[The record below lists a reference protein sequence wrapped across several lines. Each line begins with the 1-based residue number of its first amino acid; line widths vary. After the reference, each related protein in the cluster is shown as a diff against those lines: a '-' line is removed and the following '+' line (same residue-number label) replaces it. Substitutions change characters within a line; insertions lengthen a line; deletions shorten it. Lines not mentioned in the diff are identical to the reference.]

1 MLVGQHQ
8 KNDSAKYIQTINFT
22 SKGTTTIDNTLFY
35 CYEIKDNNENTSFYY
50 YVKIKFEKKQS
61 DLQSIKIYAADTL
74 EHKGIQVD
82 DFTIGYKSSTSTTYY
97 RDIIINSNLISNSL
111 KTFYLKIKGAEGT
124 LVQGVS
130 IVNILPETIKTANS
144 IGIWGSPSQIACV
157 NGVKIQLGKT
167 GIYEL
172 NNPNIKINFVGFIP
186 IDKNFVLDYS
196 YEELKQKE

>member
-8 KNDSAKYIQTINFT
+8 KNDNTKYIQTINFT
-22 SKGTTTIDNTLFY
+22 TIDTHS
-35 CYEIKDNNENTSFYY
+35 IKIIDNNENTSFYY
-50 YVKIKFEKKQS
+50 YIKIKFEKQS
-61 DLQSIKIYAADTL
+61 SLQNIKIYITDAL
-74 EHKGIQVD
+74 EHQGIQVD

-97 RDIIINSNLISNSL
+97 RDIIINSNLIQNNL
-111 KTFYLKIKGAEGT
+111 KTFYLTINGAEGT
-124 LVQGVS
+124 IVQGVS
-130 IVNILPETIKTANS
+130 IVNILPVITANS

-186 IDKNFVLDYS
+186 VDKNFVLDYS
-196 YEELKQKE
+196 YE

>member
-8 KNDSAKYIQTINFT
+8 KNNDTKYIQTISFT
-22 SKGTTTIDNTLFY
+22 PVENTSS
-35 CYEIKDNNENTSFYY
+35 IQITDNNKDTSFYY
-50 YVKIKFEKKQS
+50 YVKIKFEKQNN
-61 DLQSIKIYAADTL
+61 LQNIKIHATDAL
-74 EHKGIQVD
+74 EQQGIQVD

-97 RDIIINSNLISNSL
+97 RDIIINSNLIQNNL
-111 KTFYLKIKGAEGT
+111 KTFYLTINGAEGT
-124 LVQGVS
+124 IVKGVS
-130 IVNILPETIKTANS
+130 IVNILPVTTANS
-144 IGIWGSPSQIACV
+144 IGIWGSPSQIACI

-186 IDKNFVLDYS
+186 IGKNFVLDYS

>member
-8 KNDSAKYIQTINFT
+8 KNDNTKYIQTINFT
-22 SKGTTTIDNTLFY
+22 TIDTHS
-35 CYEIKDNNENTSFYY
+35 IKIIDNNANTSFYY
-50 YVKIKFEKKQS
+50 YIKIKFEKQS
-61 DLQSIKIYAADTL
+61 NLQNIKIYATDAL
-74 EHKGIQVD
+74 EHQGIQVD
-82 DFTIGYKSSTSTTYY
+82 DFTIGYKSSASTTYY
-97 RDIIINSNLISNSL
+97 RDIIINSNLIQNNL
-111 KTFYLKIKGAEGT
+111 KTFYLTISGAEGT
-124 LVQGVS
+124 IVQGMS
-130 IVNILPETIKTANS
+130 IVNILPASVKTANS

-196 YEELKQKE
+196 YE

>member
-8 KNDSAKYIQTINFT
+8 KNDDTKYIQTINFT
-22 SKGTTTIDNTLFY
+22 SKGTKIIDNTLFY
-35 CYEIKDNNENTSFYY
+35 CYEINDNNENSSIYY
-50 YVKIKFEKKQS
+50 YIKNKFKKQS
-61 DLQSIKIYAADTL
+61 NIQNIKIYAADTL
-74 EHKGIQVD
+74 EHQGIQVD

-97 RDIIINSNLISNSL
+97 RDIIINSNLIQNNL
-111 KTFYLKIKGAEGT
+111 KTFYLTINGAEGT
-124 LVQGVS
+124 IVQGVS
-130 IVNILPETIKTANS
+130 IVNILPVTTANS

-196 YEELKQKE
+196 YE

>member
-1 MLVGQHQ
+1 MLIGQHQ
-8 KNDSAKYIQTINFT
+8 KNNDTTYIQTINFT
-22 SKGTTTIDNTLFY
+22 TIDPHS
-35 CYEIKDNNENTSFYY
+35 IKIIDDNENTSFYY
-50 YVKIKFEKKQS
+50 YVKIKFEKQS
-61 DLQSIKIYAADTL
+61 SLQNIKIYATDAL
-74 EHKGIQVD
+74 EHQGIQVD

-97 RDIIINSNLISNSL
+97 RDIIINSNLIQNNL
-111 KTFYLKIKGAEGT
+111 KTFYLTIKGDEGT
-124 LVQGVS
+124 IVQGTIVQGVS
-130 IVNILPETIKTANS
+130 IVNILPVTVKTANS

-196 YEELKQKE
+196 YE

>member
-8 KNDSAKYIQTINFT
+8 KNDNTKYIQTINFT
-22 SKGTTTIDNTLFY
+22 TIDTHS
-35 CYEIKDNNENTSFYY
+35 IKIIDNNANTSFYY
-50 YVKIKFEKKQS
+50 YIKIKFEKQS
-61 DLQSIKIYAADTL
+61 SLQNIKIYATDAL
-74 EHKGIQVD
+74 EHQGIQVD

-97 RDIIINSNLISNSL
+97 RDIIINSNLIQNNL
-111 KTFYLKIKGAEGT
+111 KTFYLTIKEVEGNVVKGT
-124 LVQGVS
+124 VVQGVS
-130 IVNILPETIKTANS
+130 IVNILPVPTASS
-144 IGIWGSPSQIACV
+144 IGIWGSPSQVACV

-196 YEELKQKE
+196 YE

>member
-8 KNDSAKYIQTINFT
+8 KNNNTKYIQTINFT
-22 SKGTTTIDNTLFY
+22 TIDTHS
-35 CYEIKDNNENTSFYY
+35 IKIIDNNENTSFYY
-50 YVKIKFEKKQS
+50 YIKIKFEKQNN
-61 DLQSIKIYAADTL
+61 LQNIKIYATDAL
-74 EHKGIQVD
+74 EHQGIQVD

-97 RDIIINSNLISNSL
+97 RDIIINSNLIQNNL
-111 KTFYLKIKGAEGT
+111 KTFYLTIKGDEGT
-124 LVQGVS
+124 IVQGTVVQGVS
-130 IVNILPETIKTANS
+130 IVNILPVKTANS

-196 YEELKQKE
+196 YE

>member
-8 KNDSAKYIQTINFT
+8 KNNNTKYIQTINFT
-22 SKGTTTIDNTLFY
+22 TIDTHS
-35 CYEIKDNNENTSFYY
+35 IKIIDNNANTSFYY
-50 YVKIKFEKKQS
+50 YIKIKFEKQS
-61 DLQSIKIYAADTL
+61 NLQNIKIYATDAL
-74 EHKGIQVD
+74 EHQGIQVD
-82 DFTIGYKSSTSTTYY
+82 DFTIGYKSSASTTYY
-97 RDIIINSNLISNSL
+97 RDIIINSNLIQNNL
-111 KTFYLKIKGAEGT
+111 KTFYLTIKEDEGT
-124 LVQGVS
+124 IAQGTIVQGVS
-130 IVNILPETIKTANS
+130 IVNILPVTTANS

-196 YEELKQKE
+196 YE

>member
-1 MLVGQHQ
+1 MLIGQHQ
-8 KNDSAKYIQTINFT
+8 KNNDTTYIQTISFT
-22 SKGTTTIDNTLFY
+22 SKGTKIIDNTLFY
-35 CYEIKDNNENTSFYY
+35 CYEINDNNENTSFYY
-50 YVKIKFEKKQS
+50 YVKIKFEKQNN
-61 DLQSIKIYAADTL
+61 LQNIKIHATDAL
-74 EHKGIQVD
+74 EQQGIQVD

-97 RDIIINSNLISNSL
+97 RDIIINSNLIQNNL
-111 KTFYLKIKGAEGT
+111 KTFYLTINGAEGT
-124 LVQGVS
+124 IVQGMS
-130 IVNILPETIKTANS
+130 IVNILPASVKTANS

>member
-8 KNDSAKYIQTINFT
+8 KNDNTKYIQTINFT
-22 SKGTTTIDNTLFY
+22 TIDTHS
-35 CYEIKDNNENTSFYY
+35 IKIIDNNANTSFYY
-50 YVKIKFEKKQS
+50 YIKIKFEKQS
-61 DLQSIKIYAADTL
+61 SLQNIKIYATDAL
-74 EHKGIQVD
+74 EHQGIQVD

-97 RDIIINSNLISNSL
+97 RDIIINSNLIQNNL
-111 KTFYLKIKGAEGT
+111 KTFYLTINGAEGT
-124 LVQGVS
+124 IVQGVS
-130 IVNILPETIKTANS
+130 IVNILPVTVPTANS
-144 IGIWGSPSQIACV
+144 IGIWGSPSQVACV

-196 YEELKQKE
+196 YEELRQKE

>member
-8 KNDSAKYIQTINFT
+8 KNDDTKYIQTISFT
-22 SKGTTTIDNTLFY
+22 SKGTKIIDNTLFY
-35 CYEIKDNNENTSFYY
+35 CYEINDNNENTSFYY
-50 YVKIKFEKKQS
+50 YIKIKFEKQS
-61 DLQSIKIYAADTL
+61 DLQNIKIYTTDTL
-74 EHKGIQVD
+74 EHKSIQVD
-82 DFTIGYKSSTSTTYY
+82 DFTIGYRSSTSTTYY
-97 RDIIINSNLISNSL
+97 RDIIINSNLIQNNL
-111 KTFYLKIKGAEGT
+111 KTFYLTIDGAEGT
-124 LVQGVS
+124 IVQGVS
-130 IVNILPETIKTANS
+130 IVNILPVTTANS

-186 IDKNFVLDYS
+186 IGKNFVLDYS

>member
-8 KNDSAKYIQTINFT
+8 KNDSTKYIQTINFIPVENT
-22 SKGTTTIDNTLFY
+22 SSIKIID
-35 CYEIKDNNENTSFYY
+35 DNKNTSFYY
-50 YVKIKFEKKQS
+50 YIKIKFEKQNN
-61 DLQSIKIYAADTL
+61 LQNIKIYATDVL
-74 EHKGIQVD
+74 EKQGIQVD

-97 RDIIINSNLISNSL
+97 RDIIINSNLIQNNL
-111 KTFYLKIKGAEGT
+111 KTFYLTINGAEGT
-124 LVQGVS
+124 IVQGMS
-130 IVNILPETIKTANS
+130 IVNILPASVKTANS

-186 IDKNFVLDYS
+186 IGKNFVLDYS

>member
-8 KNDSAKYIQTINFT
+8 KNNNTKYIQTINFT
-22 SKGTTTIDNTLFY
+22 TIDTHS
-35 CYEIKDNNENTSFYY
+35 IKIIDNNTNTSFYY
-50 YVKIKFEKKQS
+50 YIKIKFEKQS
-61 DLQSIKIYAADTL
+61 SLQNIKIYATDAL
-74 EHKGIQVD
+74 ENQGIQID

-97 RDIIINSNLISNSL
+97 RDIIVNSNLIQNNL
-111 KTFYLKIKGAEGT
+111 KTFYLTINGAEGT
-124 LVQGVS
+124 VVQGVS
-130 IVNILPETIKTANS
+130 IVNILPVTTANS

-186 IDKNFVLDYS
+186 IGKNFVLDYS
-196 YEELKQKE
+196 YEELRQKE

>member
-8 KNDSAKYIQTINFT
+8 KNNNTKYIQTINFT
-22 SKGTTTIDNTLFY
+22 TIDTHS
-35 CYEIKDNNENTSFYY
+35 IKIIDNNTNTSFYY
-50 YVKIKFEKKQS
+50 YIKIKFEKQS
-61 DLQSIKIYAADTL
+61 NLQNIKIYATDVL
-74 EHKGIQVD
+74 EKQGIQVD

-97 RDIIINSNLISNSL
+97 RDIIVNSNLISDSL
-111 KTFYLKIKGAEGT
+111 KTFYLTIKGAEGT
-124 LVQGVS
+124 IVQGVS
-130 IVNILPETIKTANS
+130 IVNILPVTTANS

-196 YEELKQKE
+196 YEELRQKE

>member
-8 KNDSAKYIQTINFT
+8 KNNNTKYIQTINFT
-22 SKGTTTIDNTLFY
+22 TIDTHS
-35 CYEIKDNNENTSFYY
+35 IKIIDNNANTSFYY
-50 YVKIKFEKKQS
+50 YIKIKFEKQS
-61 DLQSIKIYAADTL
+61 SLQNIKIYATDTL
-74 EHKGIQVD
+74 EKQGIQVD

-97 RDIIINSNLISNSL
+97 RDIIINSNLIQNNL
-111 KTFYLKIKGAEGT
+111 KTFYLRIKGDEGT
-124 LVQGVS
+124 IVQGTVVQGVS
-130 IVNILPETIKTANS
+130 IVNILPASVKTANS

-186 IDKNFVLDYS
+186 IGKNFVLDYS
-196 YEELKQKE
+196 YE

>member
-8 KNDSAKYIQTINFT
+8 KNNNTKYIQTINFT
-22 SKGTTTIDNTLFY
+22 TIDTHS
-35 CYEIKDNNENTSFYY
+35 IKIIDNNTNTSFYY
-50 YVKIKFEKKQS
+50 YIKIKFEKQS
-61 DLQSIKIYAADTL
+61 SLQSIKIYATDAL
-74 EHKGIQVD
+74 ENQGIQVD

-97 RDIIINSNLISNSL
+97 RDIIVNSNLISDSL
-111 KTFYLKIKGAEGT
+111 KTFYLTIKGAEGT
-124 LVQGVS
+124 IVQGVS
-130 IVNILPETIKTANS
+130 IVNILPVTTANS

-196 YEELKQKE
+196 YEELRQKE